1 MRLFSFDAS
10 ATRYPVPTIQDLL
23 HLLQRLIPN
32 ALAESWDNVGL
43 LAGSPHKETHS
54 VLLGLDPTLAL
65 VQQAKAQNID
75 LIITHH
81 PAIFRPLKNIHTNTP
96 TGAFLA
102 AALGADIS
110 VIACHTNLDAAAGG
124 VSDLLARNLNLQDI
138 RPLVPNQ
145 HEISPCC
152 GLGRIGTYA
161 NPLSAKDFLQ
171 QVQKACAP
179 PWILEA
185 GPRPELIH
193 RVAVCGGS
201 CSEFAETALQQ
212 GAEVFLTSE
221 VKHAV
226 ARWAEEAGLWLLDA
240 GHFAT
245 EYPAMAAFAMTL
257 HEKTAELG
265 WSVNFH
271 NAVQHT
277 PLKLVQEN
285 LPCQGTNAS

>member
-1 MRLFSFDAS
+1 M
-10 ATRYPVPTIQDLL
+10 PTIQDVL

-43 LAGSPHKETHS
+43 LAGSPHKETRS

-65 VQQAKAQNID
+65 VQQAKAQGID

-81 PAIFRPLKNIHTNTP
+81 PAIFRPLKSIHTNTP

-110 VIACHTNLDAAAGG
+110 VIACHTNLDVAPGG
-124 VSDLLARNLNLQDI
+124 VSDLLARKLNLQDI

-145 HEISPCC
+145 HENSPCC
-152 GLGRIGTYA
+152 GLGRIGAYA
-161 NPLSAKDFLQ
+161 RPILAKDFLQ
-171 QVQKACAP
+171 LVQQACAP

-185 GPRPELIH
+185 GSRPKLI
-193 RVAVCGGS
+193 RTVAVCGGS

-226 ARWAEEAGLWLLDA
+226 ARWAEEAGIWLLDA

-265 WSVNFH
+265 WSVDFH
-271 NAVQHT
+271 NAVQYT
-277 PLKLVQEN
+277 PLRLVQETV
-285 LPCQGTNAS
+285 PCQGTSAS